1 MEDFVAAAF
10 DKSPEVAWLRLLLTE
25 LVVAT
30 DPDPDPDPEEAEG
43 RMGLREARAAK
54 VSSKEAVDTSPAD
67 RKLLLSFLPGSV
79 TDELEVV
86 LETAAAATLGSEDM
100 STKLTSPSE

>member
-1 MEDFVAAAF
+1 MDDLVAAAL

-30 DPDPDPDPEEAEG
+30 EPAPEDDVLG
-43 RMGLREARAAK
+43 RREASAAK
-54 VSSKEAVDTSPAD
+54 VSKSDAVDTSLLL
-67 RKLLLSFLPGSV
+67 KLLLSFLLGSV